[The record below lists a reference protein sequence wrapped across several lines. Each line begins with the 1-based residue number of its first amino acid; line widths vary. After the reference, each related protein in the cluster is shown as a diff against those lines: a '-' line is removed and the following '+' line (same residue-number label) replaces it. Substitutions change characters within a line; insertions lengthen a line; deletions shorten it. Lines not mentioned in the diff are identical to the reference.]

1 MNTAAIYGPDPI
13 HLEGRTGSR
22 YWVHHNYEFTG
33 NTEVDARLS
42 GYPVA
47 VFQPVGRESSDTP
60 IVISL
65 QGIAAPYQFNSFIIS
80 TLLDMEI
87 CCVLFDSL
95 LGERAKLNPHL

>member
-22 YWVHHNYEFTG
+22 YWIHHDYEFTG

-47 VFQPVGRESSDTP
+47 VFQPVGRKASDTP

-65 QGIAAPYQFNSFIIS
+65 QGIACGGRRGVRY
-80 TLLDMEI
+80 
-87 CCVLFDSL
+87 
-95 LGERAKLNPHL
+95 AKCDESAGGCSALSV